1 MKANSQFMMLTPILS
16 LLILFQSCK
25 TYQSEQS
32 LSQSS
37 KIEISEDLINIA
49 KAYPV
54 KQKIHRKYLEF
65 ECGNYQILNSKIKT
79 EPVAVTY
86 ISKENKEIHHN
97 HSEINFV
104 LTNNLGG
111 IANLVSVYDHKTT
124 YLIKENL
131 LLIILGIEDEP
142 EEELIEVNRIEK
154 TTFTTNYNIE
164 KEWILISEYTFIN
177 DKKTNTNTLTDGER
191 LITIVE
197 VKPINNNNY
206 NMVSAPK
213 GYEFVENNESLCAY
227 QTQGGAVIGLGLK
240 NKIIWLR
247 PDIDEETNLVLVAAM
262 ASFKIHIQ

>member
-1 MKANSQFMMLTPILS
+1 MKTNSQIKMLASILS
-16 LLILFQSCK
+16 LLMFFQSCK
-25 TYQSEQS
+25 TYQSTEN
-32 LSQSS
+32 LSQSR
-37 KIEISEDLINIA
+37 KIEVSEDLINIA

-65 ECGNYQILNSKIKT
+65 ECENYQILNSKIKT

-111 IANLVSVYDHKTT
+111 TANLVSVYDHKTT

-154 TTFTTNYNIE
+154 TTFTTNYDIE
-164 KEWILISEYTFIN
+164 NEWTLISEYTFIN

-191 LITIVE
+191 IITIVE
-197 VKPINNNNY
+197 LKPLNNSKSR
-206 NMVSAPK
+206 MLSTPE

-227 QTQGGAVIGLGLK
+227 QTRGEVALAVGLGK
-240 NKIIWLR
+240 KIIWLR
-247 PDIDEETNLVLVAAM
+247 PDIDKETNLVLVSAM
-262 ASFKIHIQ
+262 ASLKIHIP